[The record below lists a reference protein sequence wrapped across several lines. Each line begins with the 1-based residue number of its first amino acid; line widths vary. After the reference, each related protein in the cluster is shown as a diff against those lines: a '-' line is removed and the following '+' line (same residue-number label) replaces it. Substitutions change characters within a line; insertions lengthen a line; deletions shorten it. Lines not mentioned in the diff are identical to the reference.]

1 MIPSITSQARFSR
14 ACMGAL
20 LLTLFLAPAALAQ
33 FPRPLNSPEVS
44 ADRHVTFRFR
54 DPNAKV
60 VKLALEGSQPVDMQK
75 DAEGLWTVTIGPLE
89 PDYYGYSFVADGVG
103 LMDPSDPLMKPN
115 LLMSTSQVYVPGPS
129 TLPWQRNDVPHGIVH
144 HHFYQSQVVG
154 DARDFY
160 VYTPPDY
167 DPRGSKLYPVLYLLH
182 GYSDGASAWTVIG
195 RANQIFDN
203 LIAEGKMKP
212 MVVVMPLGYGAPAI
226 LHPSSGTF
234 HNPALVQRNMDRFR
248 EALFQEVMPAV
259 EKAYRV
265 YTDRNSRAIA
275 GLSMGGAESLY
286 TGLNALDRFAW
297 VGGFSSGGLGSDY
310 DKIFPAL
317 DSKANAQLHLLWLS
331 CGKDDRLLDPNMKF
345 RDWLQSKGVKV
356 DWVETPGVHQWQVWR
371 RNLANFAPLL
381 FQSN

>member
-1 MIPSITSQARFSR
+1 MMPSLSSR
-14 ACMGAL
+14 ARRNTAWAYA
-20 LLTLFLAPAALAQ
+20 LFLSLSFAPAALAQ
-33 FPRPLNSPEVS
+33 FPQPLNSPEVT
-44 ADRHVTFRFR
+44 ADHHVTFRFR
-54 DPNAKV
+54 DPNAKL

-75 DAEGLWTVTIGPLE
+75 DAEGIWTVTIGPLE
-89 PDYYGYSFVADGVG
+89 PDYYGYTYVADGVG
-103 LMDPSDPLMKPN
+103 LMDPSNPLIKPN

-129 TLPWQRNDVPHGIVH
+129 TLPWQRNNVPHGVVH

-160 VYTPPDY
+160 VYTPPGY
-167 DPRGSKLYPVLYLLH
+167 DPRASRLYPVLYLLH
-182 GYSDGASAWTVIG
+182 GYSDNASAWTVIG

-203 LIAEGKMKP
+203 LIAQGKMKP
-212 MVVVMPLGYGAPAI
+212 MIVVMPLGYGAPEI

-248 EALFQEVMPAV
+248 DALFQEVMPAV
-259 EKAYRV
+259 ENAYRV

-286 TGLNALDRFAW
+286 VGLNALDRFAW
-297 VGGFSSGGLGSDY
+297 VGGFSSGGLGSVY

-317 DSKANAQLHLLWLS
+317 DSKANSQLHLLWVS
-331 CGKDDRLLDPNMKF
+331 CGKDDRLIDPNTKF

-381 FQSN
+381 FQAN